1 MQPRTERSTD
11 TERDVT
17 APLSRTGRAI
27 ALARRRLPVVQFV
40 LDALAWSVAIPFASY
55 ARYDFEFGPVNW
67 SGVAGAVLVAVV
79 LQGVIGLLLGLYRRQ
94 FHYGSF
100 EEVRAVGLSMLG
112 VVALT
117 IGVMRAFP
125 DSVPRSVP
133 IVAGFLAIVVAFVV
147 RYLARLAEDAG
158 LRPLPQRSEPVVVFG
173 AGNAGRQIVRTML
186 RTPDSPY
193 RPVALLDDDPQKS
206 RLRVDGLRVK
216 GTRADL
222 ADVAAAHGARHLLLA
237 IPSASGEL
245 LREITEPLVEDGLE
259 VLVLPPVSE
268 LLGTVSLSDIRPVTI
283 EDLLGRHPAQIDTE
297 SIAGYVRGR
306 RILVT
311 GAGGSIGSEL
321 CRQLHRYQPDSL
333 VMLDRDESGLH
344 GVELSIY
351 GRALLDS
358 PHLALADIRDRDR
371 VFQIFEQHRPEVVF
385 HAAALKH
392 QPLLELH
399 PGEAWKTNVVG
410 THHVLEAAQA
420 TGVALFVNISTD
432 KAADPIGVLGFSKRL
447 CERITADVAET
458 TGKSFLSVRFGNVLG
473 SKGSMLGTF
482 QRQVETGG
490 PITVTDPDV
499 SRFFMTVEEA
509 VALTIQAGALG
520 EPGEVLVLDMG
531 KPVRILDVA
540 ERLAEQSSK
549 RIKIVFTGLREGEK
563 LHEALFGDGEADVRP
578 KHALIS
584 QVAVAPL
591 RFETAKAAC
600 SVDGRLAI
608 SAASLSAAAAIAE
621 VTTDHHVGDDHE
633 PDVAVP
639 PNAPRSERF
648 PDRA

>member
-1 MQPRTERSTD
+1 MQARTDSFADADHESD
-11 TERDVT
+11 ASLNWKGHAV
-17 APLSRTGRAI
+17 
-27 ALARRRLPVVQFV
+27 ALARRRLPIVQFI
-40 LDALAWSVAIPFASY
+40 LDALAWTIAIPFAAY
-55 ARYDFEFGPVNW
+55 ARHDFEFDPVNW
-67 SGVAGAVLVAVV
+67 AGAARAVLVAVT
-79 LQGVIGLLLGLYRRQ
+79 LQGVIGTLLGLYRRQ
-94 FHYGSF
+94 YHYGSL
-100 EEVRAVGLSMLG
+100 EEVRALGFTMVG
-112 VVALT
+112 VVPVTMA
-117 IGVMRAFP
+117 VVRAFP
-125 DSVPRSVP
+125 GSVPRSVP
-133 IVAGFLAIVVAFVV
+133 IVAAFLALVLAFMV
-147 RYLARLAEDAG
+147 RYLARLAEDLG
-158 LRPLPQRSEPVVVFG
+158 LRPLPNRSDPVVVFG

-186 RTPDSPY
+186 RTPDSPF

-216 GTRADL
+216 GNRADL
-222 ADVAAAHGARHLLLA
+222 ADVAAAHGARHVLLA

-245 LREITEPLVEDGLE
+245 LREITEPLVEDGLQ
-259 VLVLPPVSE
+259 VLVLPPVSQ
-268 LLGTVSLSDIRPVTI
+268 LLGTVTLADIRPVTI
-283 EDLLGRHPAQIDTE
+283 ADLLGRHPAEIDTAA
-297 SIAGYVRGR
+297 IADYVRGR

-321 CRQLHRYQPDSL
+321 CRQLHRYHPATL

-344 GVELSIY
+344 GVELSIH

-399 PGEAWKTNVVG
+399 PAEAWKTNVVG

-432 KAADPIGVLGFSKRL
+432 KAADPIGVLGYSKRL

-458 TGKSFLSVRFGNVLG
+458 TGRPYVSVRFGNVLG

-482 QRQVETGG
+482 QRQVAVGG

-531 KPVRILDVA
+531 KPVKILHVA
-540 ERLAEQSSK
+540 ERLAEQSEQP
-549 RIKIVFTGLREGEK
+549 IKIVFTGLREGEK
-563 LHEALFGDGEADVRP
+563 LHEALFGADEVDVRP
-578 KHALIS
+578 NHPLVS
-584 QVAVAPL
+584 QVPVPPL
-591 RFETAKAAC
+591 RFEAATAAC
-600 SVDGRLAI
+600 SVHGRLGI
-608 SAASLSAAAAIAE
+608 SSASLAAAAMVINA
-621 VTTDHHVGDDHE
+621 VDADHGATK
-633 PDVAVP
+633 P
-639 PNAPRSERF
+639 
-648 PDRA
+648 

>member
-1 MQPRTERSTD
+1 MS
-11 TERDVT
+11 V
-17 APLSRTGRAI
+17 
-27 ALARRRLPVVQFV
+27 ARRRMPLAQFV
-40 LDALAWSVAIPFASY
+40 LDALAWSVAIPFATY
-55 ARYDFEFGPVNW
+55 ARYDFELDPISW
-67 SGVAGAVLVAVV
+67 AGVGRAVLAVV
-79 LQGVIGLLLGLYRRQ
+79 LLQGVVGLLLGLYRRQ
-94 FHYGSF
+94 YHYASL
-100 EEVRAVGLSMLG
+100 EEVRALGLSMLG
-112 VVALT
+112 VVPFT

-125 DSVPRSVP
+125 GSVPRSVP
-133 IVAGFLAIVVAFVV
+133 IVASFLALVLAFLV
-147 RYLARLAEDAG
+147 RSLARLAEDLG
-158 LRPLPQRSEPVVVFG
+158 LRPLPNRSAPVVVFG

-222 ADVAAAHGARHLLLA
+222 AAVAAAHGATSVLLA

-245 LREITEPLVEDGLE
+245 LREITAPLVEEGLQ
-259 VLVLPPVSE
+259 VLVLPPVSQ
-268 LLGTVSLSDIRPVTI
+268 LLGTVALSDIRAVTI

-306 RILVT
+306 RVLVT

-321 CRQLHRYQPDSL
+321 CRQLHRYEPASL

-344 GVELSIY
+344 GVELSIH

-399 PGEAWKTNVVG
+399 PAEAWKTNVVG

-420 TGVALFVNISTD
+420 TGVAQLINISTD
-432 KAADPIGVLGFSKRL
+432 KAADPVGVLGFSKRL
-447 CERITADVAET
+447 CERITADVART
-458 TGKSFLSVRFGNVLG
+458 TGRLYVSVRFGNVLG

-482 QRQVETGG
+482 QQQVASGG
-490 PITVTDPDV
+490 PITVTDPEV
-499 SRFFMTVEEA
+499 SRFFMTVQEA
-509 VALTIQAGALG
+509 VALTIQAGAVG
-520 EPGEVLVLDMG
+520 GPGEVLVLDMG

-540 ERLAEQSSK
+540 ERLAEQSD
-549 RIKIVFTGLREGEK
+549 RPIKIVFTGLREGEK
-563 LHEALFGDGEADVRP
+563 LHEALFGEGEVDVRP
-578 KHALIS
+578 RHALIS
-584 QVAVAPL
+584 QVAVPAL
-591 RFETAKAAC
+591 SFEEAKFAC
-600 SVDGRLAI
+600 SVDGQLYI
-608 SAASLSAAAAIAE
+608 SPASLSAAAAMSS
-621 VTTDHHVGDDHE
+621 VD
-633 PDVAVP
+633 
-639 PNAPRSERF
+639 
-648 PDRA
+648 DRAKAAMSSFDDRAKL